1 MSLSLFF
8 LNRQRPP
15 RPKPAEAVPFMTKM
29 TDIVRTDSKGALR
42 VMRPTKEAISR
53 IFTEVENDPLAGMGI
68 YSKREIAADRI
79 MQLLNTSDLPEGRP
93 SGSAAPLFT
102 EPATPPAPTT
112 DA

>member
-1 MSLSLFF
+1 MNIDF
-8 LNRQRPP
+8 LWKRHGAGPVETR
-15 RPKPAEAVPFMTKM
+15 AVVPFMPKV

-42 VMRPTKEAISR
+42 VMRPTKESISR

-79 MQLLNTSDLPEGRP
+79 MQLLNTSELPEGRP

-102 EPATPPAPTT
+102 EPVAGAKTKT